1 MAVSA
6 TFGLQPFPRKS
17 AHSSQ
22 DVHSGICIF
31 RPRCYQGYFRI
42 SDLAPTLPQL
52 LRTDLRGTTV
62 AKAAV

>member
-1 MAVSA
+1 MAVNA
-6 TFGLQPFPRKS
+6 TFGLQPSPRKS
-17 AHSSQ
+17 AHSSL

-31 RPRCYQGYFRI
+31 RPRCYQGRI